1 MLYQTCTSCSV
12 CQTLCSVRQTLCS
25 VCQTFLNP
33 LCQQAPHPLPQHTM
47 CAAHHNTH
55 THTRAHAAAQNRL
68 RELAQDLL
76 GPERWTPTAASSSAW
91 SPSVL
96 GLTKRDLLARLLVPA
111 AAAEGLAMARWVR
124 NQSADYRQRR
134 GGRVVRSV
142 W

>member
-1 MLYQTCTSCSV
+1 MH
-12 CQTLCSVRQTLCS
+12 TL
-25 VCQTFLNP
+25 P
-33 LCQQAPHPLPQHTM
+33 
-47 CAAHHNTH
+47 
-55 THTRAHAAAQNRL
+55 AQNRL

-124 NQSADYRQRR
+124 NQSADCRQRR